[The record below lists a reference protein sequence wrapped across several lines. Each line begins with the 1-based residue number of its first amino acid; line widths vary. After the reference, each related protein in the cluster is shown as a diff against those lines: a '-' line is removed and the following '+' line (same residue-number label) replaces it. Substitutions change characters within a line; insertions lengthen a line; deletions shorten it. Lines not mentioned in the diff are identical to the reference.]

1 MLLLSKRPLS
11 PYQKTRQLSSLPPT
25 LRAKAKLSCLC
36 IVNYSTLLGFN
47 PADDSGLNNLGVE
60 CDALGLPIQSVAY
73 YKRASEYGNTLAMS
87 NLAYR
92 YISQGFELEAQ
103 ELLDKARKEDE
114 PHRNVGQ
121 TMSTLADKKVEEN
134 QAWDKI
140 TTEGM
145 KQKEFFW
152 AYADAYFLPSDQE
165 QPFVGQWASPTGKV
179 FVISQENDIFTA
191 RWETEHEGEKFEGT
205 VHNLAVEIKY
215 QRKKG
220 SGLGLV
226 ASGWSAAKEGF
237 AYLSQDGS
245 RIHIHTCEKRTTF
258 FLELKRLEVD
268 VAETGG
274 D

>member
-1 MLLLSKRPLS
+1 
-11 PYQKTRQLSSLPPT
+11 
-25 LRAKAKLSCLC
+25 
-36 IVNYSTLLGFN
+36 
-47 PADDSGLNNLGVE
+47 
-60 CDALGLPIQSVAY
+60 
-73 YKRASEYGNTLAMS
+73 
-87 NLAYR
+87 
-92 YISQGFELEAQ
+92 
-103 ELLDKARKEDE
+103 
-114 PHRNVGQ
+114 
-121 TMSTLADKKVEEN
+121 MSTLADKKMEEN

-152 AYADAYFLPSDQE
+152 AYADAYFLPSDRE

-179 FVISQENDIFTA
+179 FVISQENDMLTA
-191 RWETEHEGEKFEGT
+191 LWETENEGEKFEGT

-215 QRKKG
+215 QKKKG
-220 SGLGLV
+220 SGLSLS
-226 ASGWSAAKEGF
+226 APGWSAAKEGF

-258 FLELKRLEVD
+258 FLKLKRFEVD